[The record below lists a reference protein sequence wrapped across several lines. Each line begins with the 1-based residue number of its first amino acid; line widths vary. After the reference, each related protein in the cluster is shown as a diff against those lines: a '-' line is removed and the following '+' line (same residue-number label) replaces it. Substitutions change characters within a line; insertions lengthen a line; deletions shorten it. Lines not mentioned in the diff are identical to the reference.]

1 MKGVLNMKLK
11 TILKYGVIILIL
23 GGAAYG
29 GYRYFNKQK
38 VTVKQNFYTEKI
50 TVGDVT
56 DSISATGTV
65 EPEEL
70 INVGAQ
76 VQGMIREFGKDTEG
90 KSIDYGSRVTSGM
103 VLARID
109 DTLYTA
115 AVKSAEANLLQQ
127 KAQLA
132 RAKSDLAQLRAK
144 LHLAERELAR
154 AKTLHSSKAMAE
166 AAYETALSA
175 QEVAEANVKVG
186 EASILQAQAA
196 CQAAE
201 AQLAKE
207 RSNLNYCTIKSS
219 VEGVVIDRRVN
230 VGQTVVSSMN
240 TPSLFLI
247 AKDLKK
253 MQVWV
258 SVNEADIGKI
268 KKGMDVIFTVDTFP
282 RELFKGVVGKV
293 RLNASLT
300 QNVVTYIV
308 EVQVDNS
315 NMRLIPYLTANARFI
330 IRSAKNVKVV
340 SNAALRW
347 VPSREMRTA
356 KKGKEGTVWVLD
368 ANNKPVPH
376 KVKIIMTDGIRTA
389 IETDLP
395 EGTVLV
401 NGVAPANMAAAPA
414 QQGGSPFLPKM
425 GPRKKR

>member
-1 MKGVLNMKLK
+1 MKAK
-11 TILKYGVIILIL
+11 TFLKYGLIVLVL
-23 GGAAYG
+23 GGASYG
-29 GYRYFNKQK
+29 GYRYFTQKK

-50 TVGDVT
+50 SVGDVT

-76 VQGMIREFGKDTEG
+76 VQGMIRVFGKDTEG
-90 KSIDYGSRVTSGM
+90 RSIDYGSRVTAGM
-103 VLARID
+103 VLAHID

-115 AVKSAEANLLQQ
+115 AVKSAQANLLQR
-127 KAQLA
+127 KAELT
-132 RAKSDLAQLRAK
+132 RAQADLLQLRAK
-144 LHLAERELAR
+144 LKLAEENLKR
-154 AKTLHSSKAMAE
+154 AQKLLPKGAMAQ
-166 AAYETALSA
+166 ADYDTAVA
-175 QEVAEANVKVG
+175 EKKVAEANIKVG
-186 EASILQAQAA
+186 EASVKQAEAA

-207 RSNLNYCTIKSS
+207 LSNLNYCTIKSP
-219 VEGVVIDRRVN
+219 VDGVVIDRRVN

-268 KKGMDVIFTVDTFP
+268 KEGMKVEFTVDTFP
-282 RELFKGVVGKV
+282 REKFHGVVGKI

-315 NMRLIPYLTANARFI
+315 NLRLIPYLTANAKFI
-330 IRSAKNVKVV
+330 IRSAKNAKVV
-340 SNAALRW
+340 SNAVLRW
-347 VPSREMRTA
+347 APSRELRGQ
-356 KKGKEGTVWVLD
+356 KRGRKGTVWVLGAD
-368 ANNKPVPH
+368 NKPVPH
-376 KVKIIMTDGIRTA
+376 EVKIIMTDGIHTA

-401 NGVAPANMAAAPA
+401 NGVAPASAAAAPA
-414 QQGGSPFLPKM
+414 KQGGESSPFLPKM

>member
-1 MKGVLNMKLK
+1 MKRFLK
-11 TILKYGVIILIL
+11 ILIAVIII
-23 GGAAYG
+23 GCICYG
-29 GYRYFNKQK
+29 SYRYFAKQK
-38 VTVKQNFYTEKI
+38 HNIRQNYYTEKI
-50 TVGDVT
+50 SVGDLS
-56 DSISATGTV
+56 DYISATGTV

-76 VQGMIREFGKDTEG
+76 VQGMIRTFGKDTDG
-90 KSIDYGSRVTSGM
+90 KSIDYGSKVTAGM
-103 VLARID
+103 VLANID
-109 DTLYTA
+109 DTLYSA

-132 RAKSDLAQLRAK
+132 RAKSDLLQLQAK
-144 LHLAERELAR
+144 LQLAERELKR
-154 AKTLHSSKAMAE
+154 AEKLRPSGAMAQ
-166 AAYETALSA
+166 ADYDTILSA
-175 QEVAEANVKVG
+175 KDVAEANIEVG
-186 EASILQAQAA
+186 KAEILQAEAA
-196 CQAAE
+196 CQSAE

-207 RSNLNYCTIKSS
+207 QSNLNYCTIRSP

-268 KKGMDVIFTVDTFP
+268 KPGMKVEFTVDTFP
-282 RELFKGVVGKV
+282 GETFAGTVGKI

-315 NMRLIPYLTANARFI
+315 NLRLIPYLTANARFI
-330 IRSAKNVKVV
+330 IRSVKSKKLV

-347 VPSREMRTA
+347 VPSGETRKRN
-356 KKGKEGTVWVLD
+356 GKNRMVWTIGAD
-368 ANNKPVPH
+368 GKPVANQ
-376 KVKIIMTDGIRTA
+376 VEVLMTDGVRSA
-389 IETDLP
+389 VETDLP
-395 EGTVLV
+395 EGTLLIT
-401 NGVAPANMAAAPA
+401 GVAPVGTGPA
-414 QQGGSPFLPKM
+414 VQQDASSPFLPKM
-425 GPRKKR
+425 APRKR

>member
-1 MKGVLNMKLK
+1 MKRFLK
-11 TILKYGVIILIL
+11 ILIAVIII
-23 GGAAYG
+23 GCICYG
-29 GYRYFNKQK
+29 SYRYFAKQK
-38 VTVKQNFYTEKI
+38 HNIRQNYYTEKI
-50 TVGDVT
+50 SVGDLS
-56 DSISATGTV
+56 DYISATGTV

-76 VQGMIREFGKDTEG
+76 VQGMIRTFGKDTDG
-90 KSIDYGSRVTSGM
+90 KSIDYGSKVTAGM
-103 VLARID
+103 VLANID
-109 DTLYTA
+109 DTLYSA

-132 RAKSDLAQLRAK
+132 RAKSDLLQLQAK
-144 LHLAERELAR
+144 LQLAERELKR
-154 AKTLHSSKAMAE
+154 AEKLRPSGAMAQ
-166 AAYETALSA
+166 ADYDTILSA
-175 QEVAEANVKVG
+175 KDVAEANIEVG
-186 EASILQAQAA
+186 KAEILQAEAA
-196 CQAAE
+196 CQSAE

-207 RSNLNYCTIKSS
+207 QSNLNYCTIRSP

-268 KKGMDVIFTVDTFP
+268 KPGMKVEFTVDTFP
-282 RELFKGVVGKV
+282 GETFAGTVGKI

-315 NMRLIPYLTANARFI
+315 NLRLIPYLTANARFI
-330 IRSAKNVKVV
+330 NRSVKSKKLV

-347 VPSREMRTA
+347 VPSGETRKRN
-356 KKGKEGTVWVLD
+356 GKNRMVWTIGAD
-368 ANNKPVPH
+368 GKPVANQ
-376 KVKIIMTDGIRTA
+376 VEVLMTDGVRSA
-389 IETDLP
+389 VETDLP
-395 EGTVLV
+395 EGTLLIT
-401 NGVAPANMAAAPA
+401 GVAPVGTGPA
-414 QQGGSPFLPKM
+414 VQQDASSPFLPKM
-425 GPRKKR
+425 APRKR

>member
-1 MKGVLNMKLK
+1 MNVKTFFKYSLIVL
-11 TILKYGVIILIL
+11 VL

-29 GYRYFNKQK
+29 GYRYFSQK
-38 VTVKQNFYTEKI
+38 EVAVKQNYFTEKLMI
-50 TVGDVT
+50 GDVT

-76 VQGMIREFGKDTEG
+76 VQGMIRVFGKDTAG
-90 KSIDYGSRVTSGM
+90 KSIDYGSRVTEGM
-103 VLARID
+103 VLALID
-109 DTLYTA
+109 DTLYAA
-115 AVKSAEANLLQQ
+115 AVKSAEANLLQ
-127 KAQLA
+127 KKSELT
-132 RAKSDLAQLRAK
+132 RANADLLQLRAK
-144 LHLAERELAR
+144 LHLAIENLKR
-154 AKTLHSSKAMAE
+154 AEKLYPKAMSKSDYDTVVAE
-166 AAYETALSA
+166 K
-175 QEVAEANVKVG
+175 QVAEANIKVG
-186 EASILQAQAA
+186 EAIVEQAKAA

-207 RSNLNYCTIKSS
+207 QSNLNYCTIKSP

-268 KKGMDVIFTVDTFP
+268 KEGMKVEFTVDTFP
-282 RELFKGVVGKV
+282 REKFHGVVGKI

-315 NMRLIPYLTANARFI
+315 NLRLIPYLTANAKFI
-330 IRSAKNVKVV
+330 IRSVKNQKVV

-347 VPSREMRTA
+347 APSRDKIA
-356 KKGKEGTVWVLD
+356 PKKGRTGTVWVLGQND
-368 ANNKPVPH
+368 TPVPH
-376 KVKIIMTDGIRTA
+376 EVKIILTDGVRSA
-389 IETDLP
+389 VETDLP
-395 EGTVLV
+395 EGTVLI
-401 NGVAPANMAAAPA
+401 NGVAPAAGSPAMGAPA
-414 QQGGSPFLPKM
+414 GPGGESSPFLPKM
-425 GPRKKR
+425 APRKRQ

>member
-1 MKGVLNMKLK
+1 MKIKPF
-11 TILKYGVIILIL
+11 LKYGVIVLIL

-29 GYRYFNKQK
+29 GYRYFSRKS
-38 VTVKQNFYTEKI
+38 TVVQQNYSTEKI
-50 TVGDVT
+50 MIGDVT

-90 KSIDYGSRVTSGM
+90 ESIDYGSRVTAGM
-103 VLARID
+103 VLAQID
-109 DTLYTA
+109 DTLYSA
-115 AVKSAEANLLQQ
+115 AVKSAEANLRQQ
-127 KAQLA
+127 QAQLT
-132 RAKSDLAQLRAK
+132 RAESDLAQFEAK
-144 LHLAERELAR
+144 LHLANEDLKRAERLR
-154 AKTLHSSKAMAE
+154 KSNAMAQSD
-166 AAYETALSA
+166 YDTAISA
-175 QEVAEANVKVG
+175 KKVAEANVKVG
-186 EASILQAQAA
+186 KASILQANASVQAA
-196 CQAAE
+196 K

-207 RSNLNYCTIKSS
+207 QSNLNYCTIKSP

-268 KKGMDVIFTVDTFP
+268 NEGMKVEFTVDAFP
-282 RELFKGVVGKV
+282 RERFHGVVGKI

-315 NMRLIPYLTANARFI
+315 NMKLIPYLTANVRFI
-330 IRSAKNVKVV
+330 IRSAKKVKIV

-347 VPSREMRTA
+347 APSKELRA
-356 KKGKEGTVWVLD
+356 SKKRNEGTVWVLD
-368 ANNKPVPH
+368 SGNKPVPH
-376 KVKIIMTDGIRTA
+376 KVKILMTDGIRSA

-395 EGTVLV
+395 EGSVIIT
-401 NGVAPANMAAAPA
+401 GVAPANAQNAAP
-414 QQGGSPFLPKM
+414 QKGGESSPFLPKM
-425 GPRKKR
+425 APRKKR